1 MTIQKTEKN
10 NKNKQCNKMWDKE
23 TKDKTVGFQKMKSD
37 ARSKGFQ
44 LDLQNVLFSE
54 LSMEKKTKNL
64 L

>member
-23 TKDKTVGFQKMKSD
+23 TQDKTVGFQKMKSD
-37 ARSKGFQ
+37 ARSKRFQ
-44 LDLQNVLFSE
+44 LDLQNAYFQNFLQ
-54 LSMEKKTKNL
+54 KKTNNL